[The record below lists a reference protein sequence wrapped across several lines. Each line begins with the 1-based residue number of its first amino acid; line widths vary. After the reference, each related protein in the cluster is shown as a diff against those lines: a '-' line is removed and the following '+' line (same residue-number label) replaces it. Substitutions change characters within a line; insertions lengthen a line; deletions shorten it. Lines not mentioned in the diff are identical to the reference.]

1 MVWALRGATDADV
14 VVPAEFVS
22 ICNNKGRLASQMLQI
37 ETEGWL
43 PLKDLNL

>member
-22 ICNNKGRLASQMLQI
+22 TRGRSASQLLQI

-43 PLKDLNL
+43 PLKDLDL